1 MLARLSEYSKENFQK
16 TVTRS
21 GVENARVLLPKT
33 KGNAT
38 REKLRG
44 NGKRNRES
52 DL

>member
-1 MLARLSEYSKENFQK
+1 MLTRHSEYSKENFQK

-33 KGNAT
+33 KGSAP
-38 REKLRG
+38 REKLRQ
-44 NGKRNRES
+44 NGKRNREP